1 MLASNLSAY
10 LSPLKTP
17 FQIFL
22 TKKFM
27 INSQRGLTLIKAQVN
42 LLKDNYLNWKRR
54 LLLDV

>member
-1 MLASNLSAY
+1 
-10 LSPLKTP
+10 
-17 FQIFL
+17 
-22 TKKFM
+22 M